1 MDGKRLLFGV
11 AGVLLLASLFWN
23 GFSPTAATSAA
34 GTFSDTGQS
43 LGNAVTNEMAVA
55 DLDGDNSRDVFAA
68 SNTGIRAWLN
78 DGTAVFTPIPAG
90 AVAWHRDRVDLDA
103 LNGRALSLAVD
114 ENGYPQVTAYNFAQ
128 PEGLVY
134 GFWDGVRWW
143 HEVVE
148 QGIAGRATSL
158 LFDDAGVPH
167 VAYEH
172 EDAAQIK
179 YAYRDGAGWQRE
191 QVDSLPDEL
200 GQDLSLALDGGGTPF
215 LAYLPL
221 DGRLRLAQRIA
232 PGQWDATVV
241 DSGVERSGDF
251 SDLIIDENGHRH
263 LAYPKRV
270 SSFDD
275 SELTYAVWR
284 GSGWQQQRV
293 VTHSL
298 RIDALQMALDGDR
311 DPHMAFNA
319 GDQVYYAAWQGS
331 GWISETVAT
340 ADAADLALLVDDQDR
355 PHLIFAEDAPE
366 SGRRLIHA
374 TRTASGWERETLDG
388 DAGRFVFELDVA
400 WDGSGLLHTVYERE
414 RDDGSFAGDVYY
426 LHQAPHWDLV
436 PVDLNPAV
444 ALPELSLD
452 FDRPALSYGA
462 GYADQLKLLRRD
474 PGAWREEAITAV
486 TLPGPASSLR
496 YVYDHPEKPD
506 SASLTYYDSD
516 DEHLAYA
523 TSQNGNIDV
532 EIVDRGADVGQHNV
546 LMPDGDLPI
555 IAYWHGS
562 AYQIRMAAKI
572 QVSWQSFTNTL
583 SPAPFVDSLDAAQTG
598 DGPVYVSYHDASNG
612 DLRLATWSLAGGW
625 SDDVLV
631 DGAAGNVGYPHSLE
645 IDTGSGAILIAYY
658 DQTNQAIK
666 LARRDDGQNNWQIET
681 VLADVGFVGSLHLEL
696 GLGQGERPRLA
707 YSTLTP
713 AALYFAAP
721 EAGVWRVETILA
733 PGTVASIS
741 DVTLQLGERP
751 FVAYR
756 LGGVGGGVLLSVR
769 AAPFDLQ
776 QAVPYVATSPG
787 TDVDD
792 DDNDG
797 TSWCEPDSRS
807 LQSFPPPALWPQAPT
822 ALPGG
827 DFAVFDRMTDLFAAT
842 PGGGRYV
849 DLYLAHAPEMGQIA
863 LADPALLWD
872 SYRVLRDFMPG
883 LEALVTGDGESIVV
897 TPQMAGDALDIW
909 QRLAAA
915 GSPALAQT
923 INDEL
928 AASNNLQDFVGMT
941 FDEWAEAIGVEPPQG
956 GTLFLPLVTR

>member
-1 MDGKRLLFGV
+1 L
-11 AGVLLLASLFWN
+11 
-23 GFSPTAATSAA
+23 
-34 GTFSDTGQS
+34 
-43 LGNAVTNEMAVA
+43 
-55 DLDGDNSRDVFAA
+55 
-68 SNTGIRAWLN
+68 WLN
-78 DGTAVFTPIPAG
+78 DGAGNFTQDGQSLSGFSQAVVLADFDADNDPDVMFGRFGPNEVWRNGDSVPATATPTASPTATATPTIPPQETPTPIPAD
-90 AVAWHRDRVDLDA
+90 AVAWHRDRVDLEA
-103 LNGRALSLAVD
+103 LNGRALSLALD
-114 ENGYPQVTAYNFAQ
+114 ENDYPRVTSYNFAQ

-158 LFDDAGVPH
+158 LFDGAGRPH

-200 GQDLSLALDGGGTPF
+200 GQDLSLALDGGETPF

-221 DGRLRLAQRIA
+221 DGQLRLAQRIA
-232 PGQWDATVV
+232 PGQWDVTVV

-251 SDLIIDENGHRH
+251 SDLIIDENDHRH
-263 LAYPKRV
+263 LAYPKRD
-270 SSFDD
+270 SSFEDA
-275 SELTYAVWR
+275 ELTYAVWR
-284 GSGWQQQRV
+284 GTGWQQQRV

-311 DPHMAFNA
+311 DPHIAFNA
-319 GDQVYYAAWQGS
+319 GDQVYYAAWEGS

-355 PHLIFAEDAPE
+355 PHLIFAADAPE
-366 SGRRLIHA
+366 SGGMLLHA
-374 TRTASGWERETLDG
+374 VRTASGWEMETLDG
-388 DAGRFVFELDVA
+388 DAGRFVLDLDA
-400 WDGSGLLHTVYERE
+400 AGDSNGRFHTLYERE
-414 RDDGSFAGDVYY
+414 RDDGSYAGDVYY

-436 PVDLNPAV
+436 PVDLNPDV

-452 FDRPALSYGA
+452 FDRPALSYQA

-486 TLPGPASSLR
+486 ALPGAASSLR
-496 YVYDHPEKPD
+496 YDYDHPEKPD
-506 SASLTYYDSD
+506 GASLAYYDSD
-516 DEHLAYA
+516 AEHLAYA
-523 TSQNGNIDV
+523 TSQNGSVDV

-625 SDDVLV
+625 SGDVLV

-645 IDTGSGAILIAYY
+645 VDTGSGAILIAYY

-666 LARRDDGQNNWQIET
+666 LARSDDGQNWQIET
-681 VLADVGFVGSLHLEL
+681 ILADVGFVGSLHLEL

-721 EAGVWRVETILA
+721 EAGAWRLETILA
-733 PGTVASIS
+733 PGTVSSIF

-756 LGGVGGGVLLSVR
+756 LGGVGGGALLSVR

-792 DDNDG
+792 DDADD
-797 TSWCEPDSRS
+797 TSWCEPDSLR
-807 LQSFPPPALWPQAPT
+807 LQSLPPPAVWPQAPA

-849 DLYLAHAPEMGQIA
+849 DLYLTHAPEMGQLT

-872 SYRVLRDFMPG
+872 SYRTLRDFMPG
-883 LEALVTGDGESIVV
+883 LEALVTGDGDSIVV
-897 TPQMAGDALDIW
+897 TQQMADDALDIW
-909 QRLAAA
+909 RRLAAA

-923 INDEL
+923 INEEL
-928 AASNNLQDFVGMT
+928 AASNDLQDFVGMT
-941 FDEWAEAIGVEPPQG
+941 FDEWAEAIGVQPPQG
-956 GTLFLPLVTR
+956 GALFLPLVTR